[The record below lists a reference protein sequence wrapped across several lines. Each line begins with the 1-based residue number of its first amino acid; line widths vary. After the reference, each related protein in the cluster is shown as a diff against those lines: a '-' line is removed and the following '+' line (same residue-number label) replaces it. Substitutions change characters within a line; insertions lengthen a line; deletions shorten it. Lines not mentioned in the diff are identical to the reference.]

1 VLDLNFLKGIIDRFT
16 DKNPN
21 FLVIEV
27 INHYL
32 QITLLRADFSNR
44 QILITKNWIKE
55 TDSLDPAY
63 LLKEIRKILKKI
75 PKHSEFN
82 VILNLDS
89 SLALTIYSSVSLVR
103 PKPKE
108 LIDEADLDNLV
119 SQAIWRF
126 FDKQRP
132 KAAKKMGVEEIDVL
146 LSDVRIRGIKV
157 DSHKVVNPL
166 GFKAKSIEIY
176 LSETFSVRDFIK
188 GIKEVMPLNKIVFVS
203 EAGTTLSH
211 ALLNSMN
218 ETKPLFLVNLFPN
231 QTSVFHASA
240 GHLYHIDNFNW
251 GGNSFLQNLQDNFK
265 LDHGVSRNIIEL
277 YNKNGASPY
286 FIKKMEN
293 IFIEECQVL
302 ANGIESLTPN
312 SGKLFI
318 NPYFN
323 LPSCL
328 ISDRFESKFNKNYKV
343 QLLSTDLIMKNFGFT
358 VQFSKSVKQIKNLAT
373 ISSVLLELCTMPK
386 NEKISYLANRRV
398 RWLLS

>member
-1 VLDLNFLKGIIDRFT
+1 MLDLNFFKGILDRFT

-32 QITLLRADFSNR
+32 QITLLRADFCNKHIFVS
-44 QILITKNWIKE
+44 KNWIKE
-55 TDSLDPAY
+55 IDNIDPDY
-63 LLKEIRKILKKI
+63 LLKEVKKILKKI
-75 PKHSEFN
+75 PKHTEYN

-108 LIDEADLDNLV
+108 IIDEADLDNLI

-132 KAAKKMGVEEIDVL
+132 RAAKKMGIEEIDVL

-166 GFKAKSIEIY
+166 GFKAKSLEIY
-176 LSETFSVRDFIK
+176 LSETFGSRDFIK
-188 GIKEVMPLNKIVFVS
+188 GIRSAMPLNKIFFVS

-211 ALLNSMN
+211 VLLNSIP

-231 QTSVFHASA
+231 QTSVFHASV
-240 GHLYHIDNFNW
+240 GKFHHIDNFNW
-251 GGNSFLQNLQDNFK
+251 GGNSFINNLQNNFK
-265 LDHGVSRNIIEL
+265 LDDAVSRNIIEL
-277 YNKNGASPY
+277 YNKNNASPY
-286 FIKKMEN
+286 LMKRLEN
-293 IFIEECQVL
+293 LFIEECQIL
-302 ANGIESLTPN
+302 ANGIESLAPET
-312 SGKLFI
+312 GKIYI

-323 LPSCL
+323 LPTCL
-328 ISDRFESKFNKNYKV
+328 ISDRFEARFNKNFKV
-343 QLLSTDLIMKNFGFT
+343 QLLSTDSIMKNLGFT
-358 VQFSKSVKQIKNLAT
+358 VQFSKSVKKIKNLAT
-373 ISSVLLELCTMPK
+373 LYSVLIELSLMPK
-386 NEKISYLANRRV
+386 NEKITHLANRRV